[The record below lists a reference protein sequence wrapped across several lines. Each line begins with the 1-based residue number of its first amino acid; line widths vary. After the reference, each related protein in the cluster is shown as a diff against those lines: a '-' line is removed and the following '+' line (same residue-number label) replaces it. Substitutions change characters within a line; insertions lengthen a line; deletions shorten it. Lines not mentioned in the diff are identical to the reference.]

1 MYSVQPI
8 NERATEYNK
17 FNSSY
22 NDSNSQVSFKRIA
35 DDEKTPDRL
44 SDSGSQTFEASEKRY
59 KKTFNY
65 ESQSQFLVSK
75 SLNIKDK
82 DGQNLLIPALTPV
95 SNRN

>member
-65 ESQSQFLVSK
+65 ENQSQFLVSR
-75 SLNIKDK
+75 SLNVKDK
-82 DGQNLLIPALTPV
+82 DG
-95 SNRN
+95 

>member
-35 DDEKTPDRL
+35 DDEKTPEPDRL

-65 ESQSQFLVSK
+65 EAPSLFVSK

-82 DGQNLLIPALTPV
+82 DG
-95 SNRN
+95 